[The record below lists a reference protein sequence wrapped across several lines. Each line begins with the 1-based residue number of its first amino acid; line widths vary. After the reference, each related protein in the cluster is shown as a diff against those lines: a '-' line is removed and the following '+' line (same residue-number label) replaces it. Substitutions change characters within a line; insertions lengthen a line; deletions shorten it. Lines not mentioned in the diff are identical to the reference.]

1 MARKIT
7 KQIQVGNV
15 AIGGGAPVTVQSMTN
30 TPAGDLKA
38 TLAQAQSL
46 ADAGCDIVRISFPS
60 IDSTSI
66 IPGLKKN
73 LEIPL
78 VADIHFNFKI
88 ALEAIEKG
96 IDKLRINPG
105 NIGKADEVTLIAKEA
120 KQRGI
125 PIRVGVNSGS
135 LPHDLLERYRDDIP
149 MALMEGAL
157 RHVQI
162 LEDAGF
168 DDIVI
173 ATKSTSVMET
183 IRAYRLISDATSYPL
198 HLGVTEAGTERYGT
212 IRSTVAISILL
223 NEGIGDT
230 IRVSLSADP
239 IEEIITGIEI
249 LKSMGLRTGGIHVIA
264 CPTCARTL
272 IDVQSIAKEIEEKC
286 VKIKKNITIAVM
298 GCVVNGPGEAKHA
311 DIGIAG
317 GDGKGVLFRR
327 GEKVRDLSEDE
338 MVDALLKEVEDWE

>member
-1 MARKIT
+1 MT

-30 TPAGDLKA
+30 TPAGDLNA

-46 ADAGCDIVRISFPS
+46 ADAGCDIVRVSFPS

-66 IPGLKKN
+66 IPDLKKN
-73 LEIPL
+73 LAIPL

-105 NIGKADEVTLIAKEA
+105 NIGKPDEVMLIAKEA

-135 LPHDLLERYRDDIP
+135 LPQDLLEQYRDDIP
-149 MALMEGAL
+149 MALKSGAL

-198 HLGVTEAGTERYGT
+198 HLGVTEAGTARYGT
-212 IRSTVAISILL
+212 IRSAAAMSILL
-223 NEGIGDT
+223 DDGIGDT

-249 LKSMGLRTGGIHVIA
+249 LKSMGLRTGGIRVIA

-272 IDVQSIAKEIEEKC
+272 IDVQSIAQEIEEKC

-327 GEKVRDLSEDE
+327 GEKVCDLSEDE

>member
-7 KQIQVGNV
+7 KKVNVGNV

-30 TPAGDLKA
+30 TPAGDFNA
-38 TLAQAQSL
+38 TLKQAQSL

-66 IPGLKKN
+66 IPDLKKN

-135 LPHDLLERYRDDIP
+135 LPQDLLEQYRDDIP

-183 IRAYRLISDATSYPL
+183 IRAYRLISEATSYPL

-212 IRSTVAISILL
+212 IRSTVAMSILL
-223 NEGIGDT
+223 DEGIGDT

-239 IEEIITGIEI
+239 IEEIISGIEI
-249 LKSMGLRTGGIHVIA
+249 LKSMGLRTGGIRVIA

-272 IDVQSIAKEIEEKC
+272 IDVQSIAQEIEEKC

-317 GDGKGVLFRR
+317 GDGKGMLFRK
-327 GEKVRDLSEDE
+327 GEKVRDLLEDE
-338 MVDALLKEVEDWE
+338 MVDALLKEIEDWE